1 MAAILL
7 LLRHLGHGGQ
17 YLKCAFTPDFQV
29 CTQDTGVVRNHPL
42 LNVAILQDIQD
53 VMTDKAQHFP
63 AFGVRL
69 KQLKIFRFRIPI
81 PAAAQR
87 RRLRVPLPA
96 LLKPVIGLRGEK
108 VSIEYMPQLMA
119 EQPAD
124 LLIPGLPGLVHGH
137 TGMAGVDPDQAV
149 VRAGTARFLRL
160 PDNTDLDPPPVA
172 VTPGLGGG
180 NILKVGGQG
189 PRRKK
194 LPVSDGLL
202 LLRDKLL
209 DFFMVH
215 SCQE

>member
-7 LLRHLGHGGQ
+7 LFRHLGHGGQ
-17 YLKCAFTPDFQV
+17 LLKRAFPSDFQV
-29 CTQDTGVVRNHPL
+29 CTQNAGVVHNHPL
-42 LNVAILQDIQD
+42 LNVAVLQDVQD
-53 VMTDKAQHFP
+53 VMADKAQRFP
-63 AFGVRL
+63 ALGVSL
-69 KQLKIFRFRIPI
+69 KQFKIFRFRTPVGTIV
-81 PAAAQR
+81 QR
-87 RRLRVPLPA
+87 RRPRIPLST
-96 LLKPVIGLRGEK
+96 LLKPVIGLRGK
-108 VSIEYMPQLMA
+108 KIGIEDMPQLMG